1 VKYRKLGNSTLEL
14 SEIAFGTGDN
24 AGGIVYGAPQH
35 QHAMVARALEL
46 GINTF
51 DCSPDYGKG
60 LGEANLGRVLKELRA
75 DPHVITKVEIM
86 PEEFGRM
93 RDKVRES
100 LRDSLMRLGR
110 DHVDVFMLHNPI
122 RSAREPNIRQWTPLT
137 PADVLDEVLPAM
149 IELRDAGLTRYLGLA
164 CEAAETAAVRRV
176 LESREFVMINSW
188 FNLAN
193 PSAATAVDG
202 LVERDRYHGLYEA
215 AAAFGLGVAVI
226 RPLAGGAL
234 TGPILEQRHAGR
246 HDLSRGYLRDQP
258 QVFEPELERGRRF
271 AFLHRPGEQTISEA
285 AFRFIL
291 ATPPV
296 TTIVGGFSDIPQM
309 EEAVRAV
316 DRGPVSEADRTAIEA
331 VFASGF

>member
-1 VKYRKLGNSTLEL
+1 LKYRKLGNSGLEL

-24 AGGIVYGAPQH
+24 AGGIVYGSQKH
-35 QHAMVARALEL
+35 QQTMVECALEL
-46 GINTF
+46 GVNTF

-60 LGEANLGRVLKELRA
+60 LGEANLGRVLKEIGA
-75 DPHVITKVEIM
+75 NPIVMTKVEIM

-122 RSAREPNIRQWTPLT
+122 RSRRDPSIRQWTPLT
-137 PADVLDEVLPAM
+137 PGDVLDEILPAM
-149 IELRDAGLTRYLGLA
+149 LELRDAGKARYFGIA
-164 CEAAETAAVRRV
+164 CEAAETAAVRKAV
-176 LESREFVMINSW
+176 ESRQFTMINSW

-193 PSAATAVDG
+193 PSAATPVDG
-202 LVERDRYHGLYEA
+202 LPERDHYDGLFDLANE
-215 AAAFGLGVAVI
+215 FGLGVAVI

-234 TGPILEQRHAGR
+234 TGPILEKRHAGR
-246 HDLSRGYLRDQP
+246 HDLSRGYLRDRP
-258 QVFEPELERGRRF
+258 EVFEPELERGRHF

-285 AFRFIL
+285 AVRYIL

-296 TTIVGGFSDIPQM
+296 TTVVGGFSDTAQM
-309 EEAVRAV
+309 EEAARAV
-316 DRGPVSEADRTAIEA
+316 ERGPLSDADRAAVNA
-331 VFASGF
+331 VFAKGF